1 MSEEDEKIL
10 NNLVNKKKQ
19 VLEFKEVQSIV
30 RLLLDVNKKI
40 NRKVKGGKL
49 EKMSEEDEKIL
60 NNLVNKK
67 KQVLE
72 FKEVQSIVRLLLDV
86 NKKINRKCK
95 LSLL

>member
-1 MSEEDEKIL
+1 
-10 NNLVNKKKQ
+10 
-19 VLEFKEVQSIV
+19 
-30 RLLLDVNKKI
+30 
-40 NRKVKGGKL
+40 
-49 EKMSEEDEKIL
+49 MSEEDEKIL

-95 LSLL
+95 LSLLWFYRKNNRENSKKTY

>member
-40 NRKVKGGKL
+40 NKLLPTELKVEL
-49 EKMSEEDEKIL
+49 
-60 NNLVNKK
+60 
-67 KQVLE
+67 
-72 FKEVQSIVRLLLDV
+72 R
-86 NKKINRKCK
+86 R
-95 LSLL
+95 

>member
-40 NRKVKGGKL
+40 NKLLPTELKVEL
-49 EKMSEEDEKIL
+49 
-60 NNLVNKK
+60 
-67 KQVLE
+67 
-72 FKEVQSIVRLLLDV
+72 R
-86 NKKINRKCK
+86 RR
-95 LSLL
+95 